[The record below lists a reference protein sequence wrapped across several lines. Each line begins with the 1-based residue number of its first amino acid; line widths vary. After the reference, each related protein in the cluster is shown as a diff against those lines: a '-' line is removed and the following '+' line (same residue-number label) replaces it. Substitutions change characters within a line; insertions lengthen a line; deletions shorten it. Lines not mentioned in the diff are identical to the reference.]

1 MKFQFVFFASAILSL
16 GRALVPLTPGVVRNY
31 LEVGSSGSVRCVRDL
46 LVREKF
52 RDIRNLYGNTPR
64 PRCYSKGYLNEGK
77 SQYTWI
83 VFVFPDVVRLL
94 PGLPLDVLRESP
106 SVVLEKMVLES
117 VTQED
122 REFWTHWASSLSL

>member
-1 MKFQFVFFASAILSL
+1 MKVPLFLSAFVVLV
-16 GRALVPLTPGVVRNY
+16 RALVPLTPGVVRNY
-31 LEVGSSGSVRCVRDL
+31 LEVGSSASVRCVRDL

-52 RDIRNLYGNTPR
+52 RHIRNLYGNTHR
-64 PRCYSKGYLNEGK
+64 PQCYTKGYTDEGK
-77 SQYTWI
+77 GRYSWVI
-83 VFVFPDVVRLL
+83 FVFPDEVRLL
-94 PGLPLDVLRESP
+94 PGLPLDVLRETP